1 MTGSEGWRE
10 EVGCEASAPVSL
22 GPKAREENERE
33 GKMLGVV
40 MLAAAVPTL
49 PAVSY
54 YLPPRKNTLAPV
66 GQPPVAMILV
76 SPVEN
81 RCVTAH
87 KRCVRRQKICV
98 FYR

>member
-1 MTGSEGWRE
+1 
-10 EVGCEASAPVSL
+10 
-22 GPKAREENERE
+22 
-33 GKMLGVV
+33 MLGVV

-66 GQPPVAMILV
+66 GQPPVAMVLV
-76 SPVEN
+76 SPVKN

-87 KRCVRRQKICV
+87 SHRSVVVLAYKNKHV
-98 FYR
+98 FHLQCGHTSVFGLISVIFIAVV

>member
-1 MTGSEGWRE
+1 
-10 EVGCEASAPVSL
+10 
-22 GPKAREENERE
+22 
-33 GKMLGVV
+33 MLGVV

-66 GQPPVAMILV
+66 GQPPVAIVLV
-76 SPVEN
+76 SPVKN

-87 KRCVRRQKICV
+87 RHHSVGTPREACSSSHTYFLV
-98 FYR
+98 FFVCFHCCRSLLSQ